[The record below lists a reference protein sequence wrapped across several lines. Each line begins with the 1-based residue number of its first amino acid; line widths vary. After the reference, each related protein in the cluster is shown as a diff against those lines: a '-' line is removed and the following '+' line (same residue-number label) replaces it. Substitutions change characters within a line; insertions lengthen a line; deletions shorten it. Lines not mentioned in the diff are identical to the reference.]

1 MPEERKK
8 WNNTTNIP
16 QMQPQNDGQQYVKA
30 QPLKYKMQKTA
41 YTHTHTHMFYM
52 QALKCWR
59 ALNATMTINISMG
72 YTISSTENTAFV
84 LLQ

>member
-41 YTHTHTHMFYM
+41 YTHTHAPICFIC
-52 QALKCWR
+52 KR
-59 ALNATMTINISMG
+59 LNAD
-72 YTISSTENTAFV
+72 EH
-84 LLQ
+84 